1 MNEVFEKIENERII
15 PVIKI
20 SDLNKAVP
28 LMKALVDGGLNIAEI
43 TFRTKEAASAIK
55 CIREAFPHVL
65 VGAGTVINPQ
75 MALQAKEAGAQFLVS
90 PGFNPATVRWAKEN
104 RLPLVPGVA
113 TATEIEM
120 ALMEN
125 FEVLKF
131 FPAEIMGGVKM
142 LKAFKGPFPDVKFIP
157 TGGITQE
164 NKDSYLAEKN
174 VLAVGGTWMVKE
186 NLIQESRWDEITN
199 LTKASLS

>member
-1 MNEVFEKIENERII
+1 MNEVFERIEKERII

-164 NKDSYLAEKN
+164 NKDSYLVEKN